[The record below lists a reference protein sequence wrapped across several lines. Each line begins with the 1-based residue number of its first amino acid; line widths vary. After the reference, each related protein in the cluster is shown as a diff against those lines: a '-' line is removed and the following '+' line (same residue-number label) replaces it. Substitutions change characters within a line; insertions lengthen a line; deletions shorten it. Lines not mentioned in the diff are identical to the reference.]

1 MEAKNRYVS
10 EILKEQLQILWM
22 EVFHLFSLFFLHF
35 QGRLHVCLVS
45 PLSEQSHRAM
55 ASNKTFHGF
64 ALQTP
69 SCLALKSFLL
79 CCCTF

>member
-22 EVFHLFSLFFLHF
+22 EVCVFLIHF
-35 QGRLHVCLVS
+35 QDRSHVCLVS

-64 ALQTP
+64 ALKTP